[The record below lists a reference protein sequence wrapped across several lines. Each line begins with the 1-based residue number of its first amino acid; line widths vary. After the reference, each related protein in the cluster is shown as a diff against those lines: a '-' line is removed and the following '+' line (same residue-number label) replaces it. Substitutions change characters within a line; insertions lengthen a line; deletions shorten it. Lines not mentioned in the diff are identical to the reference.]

1 MSDSLKGLG
10 HAMPSFRANNHN
22 QTSTT
27 DQAKAA
33 KQWGADGYVPSSS
46 SYRSMGVIQQSLSAR
61 LTASFSAP
69 SAQASEQATTATSKS
84 ENDFSPEKVAQ
95 RIMSH
100 VGNYMEKLQKNGAN
114 DERLAAVFDTAKEA
128 VQKGMDDAKEKLDAL
143 GWLVNGGVQEGIEET
158 QSLLDEGFEALRQT
172 FFEPA
177 DVNAASQ
184 VSMASE
190 MSYRREDYSQI
201 QMTTQEGDVVKLN
214 LYSLNASSQGESA
227 SMSENGLT
235 YSRYESSS
243 QSFAFDFSVEG
254 DLNDD
259 ELAAIQ
265 DMMKSVGKVSDLF
278 YDGDVA
284 GALQKGFD
292 MGFDASQL
300 ASFSMSLQTSQ
311 TMKTSQAVSAYG
323 QNSGMRSIQ
332 EPLGEY
338 RQALEE
344 AVNKTS
350 ELFDDYRQ
358 VVKSTMSDI
367 MAMREQQAQKMEDL
381 QQVFEYQQ
389 QMIDRI
395 SQWLMPESTQNA
407 ADSVT
412 DAENLVE
419 DAAASDETQTTLKS

>member
-1 MSDSLKGLG
+1 MSDPLKGLG
-10 HAMPSFRANNHN
+10 QTMPSFTTNHN
-22 QTSTT
+22 HQTSHT
-27 DQAKAA
+27 DRAQTP
-33 KQWGADGYVPSSS
+33 KQWGADGYMPSSS

-61 LTASFSAP
+61 LAASFSSPNAE
-69 SAQASEQATTATSKS
+69 ASEQATTATAKS
-84 ENDFSPEKVAQ
+84 DNDFSPEKVAQ

-143 GWLVNGGVQEGIEET
+143 GWLVNGGVQEGIDET
-158 QSLLDEGFEALRQT
+158 QSLLDEGFEALRKS

-214 LYSLNASSQGESA
+214 LYALSATEQGEAA
-227 SMSENGLT
+227 SMSDNGIS
-235 YSRYESSS
+235 YSRYENSS

-259 ELAAIQ
+259 ELSAIQ
-265 DMMKSVGKVSDLF
+265 DMMESVGKVSDLF

-300 ASFSMSLQTSQ
+300 ASFSMTLQTSQ
-311 TMKTSQAVSAYG
+311 TMKSSQAVSAYG
-323 QNSGMRSIQ
+323 QNPGMRSIQ

-338 RQALEE
+338 RQTLEE
-344 AVNKTS
+344 AVKKTS
-350 ELFDDYRQ
+350 ELFDDYRD
-358 VVKSTMSDI
+358 VVENTLSDI
-367 MAMREQQAQKMEDL
+367 MAMREEQAQKMADIR
-381 QQVFEYQQ
+381 QVFDYQQ
-389 QMIDRI
+389 QMIERI
-395 SQWLMPESTQNA
+395 SQWFAPEAQQSPQDEENVAGDTL
-407 ADSVT
+407 ADG
-412 DAENLVE
+412 ENL
-419 DAAASDETQTTLKS
+419 DNTDQSNA

>member
-1 MSDSLKGLG
+1 MSDPLKGLG
-10 HAMPSFRANNHN
+10 HAMPSFIANNHN
-22 QTSTT
+22 QASSI
-27 DQAKAA
+27 DQAQVA
-33 KQWGADGYVPSSS
+33 KQWGEDGYVPSSA
-46 SYRSMGVIQQSLSAR
+46 SYRSMGVIQQSMSVR
-61 LTASFSAP
+61 LAASFSTP
-69 SAQASEQATTATSKS
+69 STEAAEQATTATSKS
-84 ENDFSPEKVAQ
+84 DNDFSPEKVAQ

-114 DERLAAVFDTAKEA
+114 DERLAAVFDSAQEA
-128 VQKGMDDAKEKLDAL
+128 VQKGLDDAKEKLDAL
-143 GWLVNGGVQEGIEET
+143 GWLTNGDVQQGIDET
-158 QSLLDEGFEALRQT
+158 QSLLDEGFEALRKA

-177 DVNAASQ
+177 DVSGAAE

-190 MSYRREDYSQI
+190 MNYRREDYSQI

-214 LYSLNASSQGESA
+214 LYSLSASAQGEAA

-278 YDGDVA
+278 YDGDIA

-300 ASFSMSLQTSQ
+300 ASFSMTLQTSQ
-311 TMKTSQAVSAYG
+311 TMKTSQAVSAYS
-323 QNSGMRSIQ
+323 QNPSMRSIQ

-344 AVNKTS
+344 AVKKTS

-358 VVKSTMSDI
+358 VVESTMSDI
-367 MAMREQQAQKMEDL
+367 MAMREQQAQKMADM

-395 SQWLMPESTQNA
+395 SQWLMPDEAQNVP
-407 ADSVT
+407 DSVSGTENAVADASST
-412 DAENLVE
+412 DAVQNESN
-419 DAAASDETQTTLKS
+419 S

>member
-1 MSDSLKGLG
+1 MSDPLKGLG
-10 HAMPSFRANNHN
+10 HAMPSFISNRQN
-22 QTSTT
+22 QAAAT
-27 DQAKAA
+27 DQAQVA
-33 KQWGADGYVPSSS
+33 KQWGADGYLPSSA
-46 SYRSMGVIQQSLSAR
+46 SYRSMGVIQQSMSAR
-61 LTASFSAP
+61 LSASFNVPNTEA
-69 SAQASEQATTATSKS
+69 AEQASAATSKS
-84 ENDFSPEKVAQ
+84 NNDFSPEKVAQ

-100 VGNYMEKLQKNGAN
+100 VGNYMEKLQQKGA
-114 DERLAAVFDTAKEA
+114 DSERLSAVFDTAKEA
-128 VQKGMDDAKEKLDAL
+128 VQKGMEDAKEKLDAL
-143 GWLVNGGVQEGIEET
+143 GWLTNGGVQQGIDET
-158 QSLLDEGFEALRQT
+158 QSLLDEGFEALKKA
-172 FFEPA
+172 FLEPA
-177 DVNAASQ
+177 AE
-184 VSMASE
+184 VSIASE

-214 LYSLNASSQGESA
+214 LYALNASAQGEAA

-259 ELAAIQ
+259 ELEAIQ
-265 DMMKSVGKVSDLF
+265 DMMESVAKVSDLF

-300 ASFSMSLQTSQ
+300 ASFSMTLQTSQ
-311 TMKTSQAVSAYG
+311 TMKSSQAVSAYG
-323 QNSGMRSIQ
+323 QNGGMRSIQ

-344 AVNKTS
+344 AVKKTS

-358 VVKSTMSDI
+358 VVESTLSDI
-367 MAMREQQAQKMEDL
+367 MAMREAQAQKMADM

-395 SQWLMPESTQNA
+395 SQWLMPEEPQDA
-407 ADSVT
+407 ADGMSGTDNAVSDSATASV
-412 DAENLVE
+412 
-419 DAAASDETQTTLKS
+419 ASEQSNS